1 MTVSDNPGMLGII
14 SDYGEVCVYC
24 HTPHGANGTINAPLW
39 NRTEKGNTYTLYNIP
54 LTSGQAPTQPGVNS
68 LTCLSCHD
76 GTVGPES
83 IINMPGP
90 GLYSA
95 AQQTNQDNNFLNTW
109 PGSNG
114 FPGMKL
120 GNSTGDVTTGLTCTG
135 NCHDGTAIGAPYFNA
150 FVIQTDLTNDHPVG
164 VQLPD
169 TAIYGFNA
177 PTVTTAKLKFYDTN
191 SNSRADSSEI
201 RFYNT
206 GEGYEVECASCH
218 DPHGVPS
225 GGPGTNTLLQ
235 PSFLRVSN
243 AGSAVCF
250 TCHNK

>member
-1 MTVSDNPGMLGII
+1 MLAMMMAGANIAPADGWDPTSQASNLRSIVNSRHNMTVSYNPVMSGIGAI
-14 SDYGEVCVYC
+14 NDYGEVCVYC

-54 LTSGQAPTQPGVNS
+54 LTSGQTPTQPGVSS

-109 PGSNG
+109 PGGSG
-114 FPGMKL
+114 FAGMKL

-135 NCHDGTAIGAPYFNA
+135 NCHDGTAI
-150 FVIQTDLTNDHPVG
+150 
-164 VQLPD
+164 
-169 TAIYGFNA
+169 
-177 PTVTTAKLKFYDTN
+177 
-191 SNSRADSSEI
+191 
-201 RFYNT
+201 
-206 GEGYEVECASCH
+206 
-218 DPHGVPS
+218 
-225 GGPGTNTLLQ
+225 
-235 PSFLRVSN
+235 
-243 AGSAVCF
+243 
-250 TCHNK
+250 

>member
-1 MTVSDNPGMLGII
+1 MDRFK

-24 HTPHGANGTINAPLW
+24 HTPHGANTTIAAPLW
-39 NRTEKGNTYTLYNIP
+39 NRTNVGNTYTLYNIP
-54 LTSGQAPTQPGVNS
+54 LTSGQTPTQPGVNS

-76 GTVGPES
+76 GTVAIDS
-83 IINMPGP
+83 IVNMPGS
-90 GLYSA
+90 GRYSA
-95 AQQTNQDNNFLNTW
+95 AQQTAQSDTFLDTW
-109 PGSNG
+109 PDIHPAGESHFVLGQYTDANSDG
-114 FPGMKL
+114 F
-120 GNSTGDVTTGLTCTG
+120 GDTPTCT
-135 NCHDGTAIGAPYFNA
+135 NCHSTNGLIPSLPFDAFAIG
-150 FVIQTDLTNDHPVG
+150 TDLTNDHPVG

-169 TAIYGFNA
+169 TAIYDFNA

-191 SNSRADSSEI
+191 SNSRADPSEI

-243 AGSAVCF
+243 TGSVVCF